1 MRGFGWTSM
10 VILIVEA
17 QYFDNFKLE
26 LAQREEKT
34 LERDAQK
41 AIEQE

>member
-1 MRGFGWTSM
+1 M

-17 QYFDNFKLE
+17 QYFDDFKLK

-34 LERDAQK
+34 LKRDAQK